1 MDPLVFFL
9 LQLFRRPV
17 SYDIYL
23 QLGDLLLYPFCNGDK
38 THCSLIIFI
47 SAHLSQKAQ
56 GIWLCSCFQICGFY
70 PFAFGHSTLCHLIP
84 SHLILS
90 CFILC
95 HVIPNHVVFDPIIR
109 IQYLTVL
116 YMILFFDQPLI
127 LLVKSKNP
135 VCFFTVFSFF
145 FQS

>member
-1 MDPLVFFL
+1 MGNFAVSLKRLVEKVSLEVIYTPRDLDKISVEIAEVNRPGLFL
-9 LQLFRRPV
+9 AGYYDYFDKLRLQIMGLAEMNF
-17 SYDIYL
+17 L
-23 QLGDLLLYPFCNGDK
+23 
-38 THCSLIIFI
+38 
-47 SAHLSQKAQ
+47 A
-56 GIWLCSCFQICGFY
+56 Y
-70 PFAFGHSTLCHLIP
+70 PFAFGHST
-84 SHLILS
+84 
-90 CFILC
+90 LC

-145 FQS
+145 FQHPA